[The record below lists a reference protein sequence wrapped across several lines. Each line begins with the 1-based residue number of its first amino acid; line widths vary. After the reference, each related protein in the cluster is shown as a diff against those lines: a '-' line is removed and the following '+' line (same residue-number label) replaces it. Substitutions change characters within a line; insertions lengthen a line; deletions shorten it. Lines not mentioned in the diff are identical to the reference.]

1 MCYLCMLAGINVL
14 SYCIQLFWFFSR
26 LIRSNSLGQPAFSR
40 EEYLLHTAMPQQ
52 PQEIVNL
59 TVLYTS
65 PVKVLLLHLI
75 CGLGLPSAFWVA
87 CNFCALTLIKSP
99 AETLR
104 VVWAFEASIVILIY
118 SFLRRNPDQS
128 SYLKAIL
135 RGILGLPAGAVVI
148 ALGAIVLGAP
158 VGIQHFK
165 KTVHWSLLMSVFTFV
180 PAASVF
186 GQSWNEW
193 HRIFAHTAPVGS
205 TDFMICVP
213 AHGAVIGAWFG
224 AWPMPLDWERPWQ
237 EWPICVTYGAI
248 SGYIA
253 GMVVSFGF
261 AIFHSRQSRVKS
273 D

>member
-1 MCYLCMLAGINVL
+1 
-14 SYCIQLFWFFSR
+14 
-26 LIRSNSLGQPAFSR
+26 
-40 EEYLLHTAMPQQ
+40 MPQQ
-52 PQEIVNL
+52 PQEIGNP

-87 CNFCALTLIKSP
+87 CNFCIITLIKSP
-99 AETLR
+99 VETLR
-104 VVWAFEASIVILIY
+104 VVWAFEASIVILVY

-158 VGIQHFK
+158 VGIQ
-165 KTVHWSLLMSVFTFV
+165 
-180 PAASVF
+180 
-186 GQSWNEW
+186 
-193 HRIFAHTAPVGS
+193 PVGS